1 MTGYSCTRQ
10 VSAIRAKYPCDG
22 IGEYRE
28 GNKVDVC
35 WRLRDEAV
43 IGCVENVLVVSQW
56 EVSCTS

>member
-1 MTGYSCTRQ
+1 M
-10 VSAIRAKYPCDG
+10 SAIRARYPCDD